1 MTTSATMTTMVMTI
15 TVRAVFFMRKH
26 VEMASRKSRTP
37 RTAQFSTSAMRSTLA
52 VVCPTAKYPP
62 SAAA

>member
-26 VEMASRKSRTP
+26 VEMSSGPNPGATFIVWAIQTHRLDEPVPSSRKSRTP
-37 RTAQFSTSAMRSTLA
+37 S
-52 VVCPTAKYPP
+52 
-62 SAAA
+62 